1 MRTVTPRGV
10 VPPRGVAF
18 VRAIA
23 SLGHFIPGS
32 FDPFCRLKV
41 AKPGFLMH
49 SIAEG
54 DKMVLTR
61 SRWGLW
67 TGPAKRLDDGFG
79 VSSVL
84 MGEHRH
90 RLVTESHPAR
100 RARREQ
106 TSFGMPPWG
115 AQVGGISSISA
126 ASVRPAHGRPS
137 ACHQLNEQVADQT

>member
-54 DKMVLTR
+54 DKMVSTR

-67 TGPAKRLDDGFG
+67 TGAAKRLDDGFG

-100 RARREQ
+100 RGATRTDFVWNATLGGPGGGNQQHLGSVGAPCAR
-106 TSFGMPPWG
+106 TS
-115 AQVGGISSISA
+115 V
-126 ASVRPAHGRPS
+126 
-137 ACHQLNEQVADQT
+137 C